1 MAFAPNFSER
11 TDMEDPVNEVAAV
24 TDRAI
29 ALLTTY
35 GLSVIGAVIILIAG
49 WILAGWVS
57 GAVRRRVEKAA
68 RVDKTLGHFL
78 SDVVRYTILA
88 FTVIAVLARFGVQTA
103 SLIAVFGA
111 MGLAVGL
118 AMQGTL
124 SNVASG
130 VMIMV
135 FRPFKVDDYIDAGG
149 TAGTVMNINLFI
161 TELATSDNVKII
173 VPNKE
178 LWDRPITNYS
188 VYARRRLDILVRIAY
203 GDDIQAGM
211 DALHAVMAA
220 EPRVLGD
227 PAPITFVD
235 SLGDNAVNLSA
246 RMWVSR
252 TDYWDVRWDLTRRMK
267 EAVEAAGLSIALPQ
281 REVRILNGA
290 RAAEQASQAPLAK

>member
-1 MAFAPNFSER
+1 
-11 TDMEDPVNEVAAV
+11 MEDPINEVAAM

-35 GLSVIGAVIILIAG
+35 GLSVVGAIVILIVG
-49 WILAGWVS
+49 WILAGWIS
-57 GAVRRRVEKAA
+57 GVVRRRVEKSTHL
-68 RVDKTLGHFL
+68 DKTLGHFL
-78 SDVVRYTILA
+78 GDVVRYAILA

-111 MGLAVGL
+111 MGLAIGL

-161 TELATSDNVKII
+161 TELATADNVKII

-178 LWDRPITNYS
+178 LWDRPLTNYS
-188 VYARRRLDILVRIAY
+188 VYGTRRLDVPVGIAY

-211 DALHAVMAA
+211 DALKEVMAA
-220 EPRVLGD
+220 DSRVLRD
-227 PAPITFVD
+227 PEPITFVD
-235 SLGDNAVNLSA
+235 SLGDNSVNLSA

-252 TDYWDVRWDLTRRMK
+252 TDYWQVKWDMTRGMK
-267 EAVEAAGLSIALPQ
+267 EAVEAAGLSIPFPQ
-281 REVRILNGA
+281 RDVRVIGEA
-290 RAAEQASQAPLAK
+290 KAAE